1 MSPEV
6 GEGSTI
12 DARYRLL
19 RRIGSGGMADVWL
32 AEDSH
37 LQRQVALKV
46 LHRRF
51 AQDREFVER
60 FRREAE
66 AAAGLSHPNIV
77 AVYDRGDVD
86 GTYYIAMQL
95 LEGRS
100 LKEMI
105 DRGLAPEQA
114 VGLIRQVLEA
124 AGFAHRHGVVHRDL
138 KPQNVIVDEEGK
150 ATVTDFGIA
159 RAGASEITQAG
170 SVMGTPHY
178 LSPEQAQ
185 GQAVTAVSDLYSVG
199 VMLYEALAGRV
210 PFEADSAVAI
220 AMKQVS
226 HTPQRPSSIAP
237 AVSPA
242 LDAVT
247 MRALEKDPGQRFQS
261 AEAFIAALD
270 AAGRDPGGEH
280 GGTAAFVAL
289 PSPVVGAEDAEAAEG
304 DPEEEERKR
313 RRRFWMILAAAAV
326 AIGVFLGF
334 ALTRDTTTDVP
345 GVTGN
350 QLNVAIA
357 LLEQNGFKVGEVDR
371 VQREV
376 AVNTVLE
383 QDPPAGGAELDCA
396 FLGFFCSKPKV
407 GLTVSAGPGSA
418 DVPGGLAGMS
428 QEEAVARLE
437 EAGFEAQVETVN
449 SDRVEAG
456 LVIRSDPSG
465 GSTAT
470 RGSAVVLTVSKGAKL
485 ATVPVLV
492 GTQRSV
498 AVQQIRGR
506 GLTPSVEE
514 EESAKPAGE
523 VIRQS
528 PSAGSELPRG
538 AAVSIVVSKGEQK
551 ARVPNEIGKERAEA
565 VEAVRDAG
573 LRPSVQEQETEVPQ
587 QVGRVTDQFPP
598 PARKSNRAAKSR
610 WSSASARRKAKR
622 KPNEGRGALRRP
634 LLRARRLPAL
644 GRGGRGRLAA
654 GRP

>member
-1 MSPEV
+1 VPPEV

-12 DARYRLL
+12 DGRYRLL

-32 AEDSH
+32 AEDPH
-37 LQRQVALKV
+37 LQRRVALKI

-77 AVYDRGDVD
+77 AVFDRGDIE

-100 LKEMI
+100 LKELI
-105 DRGLAPEQA
+105 DQGLTPQQS

-138 KPQNVIVDEEGK
+138 KPQNVIVDDEGK

-185 GQAVTAVSDLYSVG
+185 GQAVTAVSDLYSIG
-199 VMLYEALAGRV
+199 VILYEALAGRV
-210 PFEADSAVAI
+210 PFEADSAIAI

-226 HTPQRPSSIAP
+226 HTPQRPSSINP

-242 LDAVT
+242 LDAAV
-247 MRALEKDPGQRFQS
+247 MRALEKDPGERFQS
-261 AEAFIAALD
+261 ADAFIAALD
-270 AAGRDPGGEH
+270 SALRNPGAEG
-280 GGTAAFVAL
+280 GGTAAFAPL
-289 PSPVVGAEDAEAAEG
+289 PPPVVVAGEEAVGDPEDAERGRGKWLWLA
-304 DPEEEERKR
+304 
-313 RRRFWMILAAAAV
+313 LAAVLLGAL
-326 AIGVFLGF
+326 LGF

-357 LLEQNGFKVGEVDR
+357 LLEQNDFKVGAISR

-383 QDPPAGGAELDCA
+383 QDPPPGNASLDCA
-396 FLGFFCSKPKV
+396 FLSFFCSKPKV
-407 GLTVSAGPGSA
+407 ALTVSAGPGSA
-418 DVPGGLAGMS
+418 KIPGGLSGLS
-428 QEEAVARLE
+428 QEEAEEKLE
-437 EAGFEAQVETVN
+437 GAGFAARVEKVN
-449 SDRVEAG
+449 SDQVEAG
-456 LVIRSDPSG
+456 LVIRSEPG
-465 GSTAT
+465 GGTTAT
-470 RGSAVVLTVSKGAKL
+470 RGSTVVLTVSKGQKL
-485 ATVPVLV
+485 AKVPVLV

-498 AVQQIRGR
+498 AAQQIRGR
-506 GLTPSVEE
+506 GLTPGVEE

-523 VIRQS
+523 VIRQA

-538 AAVSIVVSKGEQK
+538 SSVAIVVSKGKQK
-551 ARVPNEIGKERAEA
+551 AKVPNVIGSERAEA
-565 VEAVRDAG
+565 VEALREAG
-573 LRPSVQEQETEVPQ
+573 LVPSVQEGETEVPAKI
-587 QVGRVTDQFPP
+587 GRVTDQFPP
-598 PARKSNRAAKSR
+598 PGSEVEPGAEVTVVVGKPAKKSEAEA
-610 WSSASARRKAKR
+610 
-622 KPNEGRGALRRP
+622 E
-634 LLRARRLPAL
+634 
-644 GRGGRGRLAA
+644 
-654 GRP
+654 

>member
-1 MSPEV
+1 MAEV

-12 DARYRLL
+12 DGRYRLL

-32 AEDSH
+32 AEDPH
-37 LQRQVALKV
+37 LQRRVALKV

-66 AAAGLSHPNIV
+66 AAASLSHPNIV
-77 AVYDRGDVD
+77 AVFDRGEVD

-100 LKEMI
+100 LKELI
-105 DRGLAPEQA
+105 DQGLTPEQSVA
-114 VGLIRQVLEA
+114 LIRQVLEA
-124 AGFAHRHGVVHRDL
+124 AGYAHRHGVIHRDL
-138 KPQNVIVDEEGK
+138 KPQNVIVDDEGK

-185 GQAVTAVSDLYSVG
+185 GQAVTAVSDLYSIG
-199 VMLYEALAGRV
+199 VILYEALAGRV

-220 AMKQVS
+220 AMMQVS

-237 AVSPA
+237 TVSPA
-242 LDAVT
+242 LDAAV

-270 AAGRDPGGEH
+270 AASRNPAAEG
-280 GGTAAFVAL
+280 GGTAAFAPLPPPVAG
-289 PSPVVGAEDAEAAEG
+289 PEEAAAAED
-304 DPEEEERKR
+304 DPEEERRKR
-313 RRRFWMILAAAAV
+313 RRMWAILAAAAV
-326 AIGVFLGF
+326 LLGALLGF
-334 ALTRDTTTDVP
+334 ALTRDTTTEVP

-350 QLNVAIA
+350 QLGVAIA
-357 LLEQNGFKVGEVDR
+357 LLEQNGFKVGDVNR

-376 AVNTVLE
+376 AANTVLE
-383 QDPPAGGAELDCA
+383 QDPPAGSASLNCA
-396 FLGFFCSKPKV
+396 FLSFFCSKPKV

-418 DVPGGLAGMS
+418 KVPAGLSGLS
-428 QEEAVARLE
+428 EEDAVAKVE
-437 EAGFEAQVETVN
+437 EAGFVAQVERVN

-456 LVIRSDPSG
+456 LVIRSEPAG
-465 GSTAT
+465 GTTAT
-470 RGSAVVLTVSKGAKL
+470 RGSTVVLVVSKGQKL
-485 ATVPVLV
+485 ARVPVLV

-506 GLTPSVEE
+506 GFTPSVEE

-523 VIRQS
+523 VIRQA
-528 PSAGSELPRG
+528 PSAGSELPAG
-538 AAVSIVVSKGEQK
+538 STVSIVVSKGVK
-551 ARVPNEIGKERAEA
+551 TTKVPNVIGSERKEA
-565 VEAVRDAG
+565 VEALRAAG
-573 LRPSVQEQETEVPQ
+573 LAPTVQEQETEVPQ

-598 PARKSNRAAKSR
+598 PGSEVEPGAEVTLVVGKRAAESE
-610 WSSASARRKAKR
+610 SEA
-622 KPNEGRGALRRP
+622 GAE
-634 LLRARRLPAL
+634 
-644 GRGGRGRLAA
+644 
-654 GRP
+654 